1 MARPTVRNVDDQIVK
16 ALKKRA
22 AEHGRAAEAEHREI
36 LRAARLD
43 SGTSFAERAAS
54 LRKRLRSTSDSVEI
68 IRATG
73 DGAFLLPVHNPDAI
87 VTIATVQALHEEL
100 P

>member
-1 MARPTVRNVDDQIVK
+1 MARLTVRKVDDHVVK

-22 AEHGRAAEAEHREI
+22 AEHRRSAEAEHREI
-36 LRAARLD
+36 LRAALLD

-54 LRKRLRSTSDSVEI
+54 LRSRLRSTIDSGEI
-68 IRATG
+68 IRATR
-73 DGAFLLPVHNPDAI
+73 DGASLLPGQNPDAI
-87 VTIATVQALHEEL
+87 VTIATVQALHDEL